1 MLRFNLQLA
10 GWHNRDP
17 RTETSDVGKRLV
29 VVSRYLCRAE
39 NAVVRRRMAIRHKH
53 NRIAKRKRA
62 PGGGVD
68 TKITLKPADHELFD
82 TVLIQQ
88 VLQLSAMERI
98 GGALPNSNIARLN
111 AQSIGKL
118 PTRGTV
124 DKRALICLVLNKYD
138 KYPRSPR
145 LSRCKFYA
153 FNNASGFK
161 HFANA

>member
-1 MLRFNLQLA
+1 MRRFNLQLA
-10 GWHNRDP
+10 CWHKRDP
-17 RTETSDVGKRLV
+17 RTETGDVGKRLV
-29 VVSRYLCRAE
+29 VVSRNLCRAE
-39 NAVVRRRMAIRHKH
+39 DAVVRRRMAIHHKH
-53 NRIAKRKRA
+53 KRIAKRKRA
-62 PGGGVD
+62 PGCSVN
-68 TKITLKPADHELFD
+68 TKITLKSADHDLFD

-124 DKRALICLVLNKYD
+124 DKRALICLVLNEYD

-145 LSRCKFYA
+145 LSRCKVYA
-153 FNNASGFK
+153 FNDARGFK